1 MGASESQLKV
11 IWKAQPG
18 PQSHLIA
25 CPVDEVFFGGA
36 RGGGKTEASIGDWLQ
51 HASQYGQNATG
62 VFFRRKFKQLEEVVA
77 RSKQLFPLVGA
88 KYHEQRAEWVFNNG
102 ARLKF
107 RYLERDSDAEE
118 YQGHN
123 YCVAV
128 GTPVLMADGSWQAIE
143 TITPTQQVMTL
154 QGPRTVLSK
163 VEPYFAPCVRAQVH
177 SAAGEVLAEQV
188 HPIWHPLASSAG
200 LSESHT
206 GEIRQID
213 QLTAASKLVLCTQ
226 AEESP
231 LYADPSSPGW
241 LAWAK
246 GDHSDYKAF
255 EDELRASSLLRQLS
269 FPAVLHAPS
278 FHQVS
283 ESSNFSDGARE
294 YPLAQQSE
302 QGLLGKFQELPSEFQ
317 ASGQS
322 PLHERLG
329 QGLGS
334 LYSPNAA
341 ACALN
346 EMRSAQGFLADYQY
360 DPRFCD
366 ERALLSEESGLI
378 APPSQACA
386 EKQHHERLP
395 DALGTIPVHTQMPQL
410 YLAHP
415 YTGEVQHLSEEVVV
429 AKVVLQPFGFSL
441 VSDLEVAGANHY
453 ITFGGFVNKNTRVYV
468 EEVTNF
474 PSPAPINK
482 LRATLRS
489 PAGVPCGL
497 RLTGNPGG
505 PGHNWV
511 KHRYID
517 PCPAGYKVLVETFD
531 YPGVGE
537 VKMERVFIP
546 SKISDNRLLM
556 ENDPTYIARLHQSG
570 SEQLVKAWL
579 EGDWDM
585 IDGAFFTEFDVDLHV
600 LSTDDWLPKIP
611 RSAVRFRAFDWGFAK
626 PFSCGWYAV
635 SDGNWG
641 LPRGALVKYREWYGS
656 VAPNEGVRMEAGL
669 VARGIKLREQ
679 NEPIKY
685 GAADPSIFIRDGGP
699 SIAEMMAVERV
710 QWRRADNKRIP
721 GWQQLRH
728 RLVGENGQ
736 PMIYFLDV
744 CVDTVRTLPV
754 LQHDE
759 RDLEDLDTEGE
770 DHAGDETRYACMSR
784 PYVPRAGEFAVS
796 RLPRGPGQVTINELV
811 ARQRRQRLENSE

>member
-123 YCVAV
+123 Y
-128 GTPVLMADGSWQAIE
+128 
-143 TITPTQQVMTL
+143 
-154 QGPRTVLSK
+154 
-163 VEPYFAPCVRAQVH
+163 
-177 SAAGEVLAEQV
+177 
-188 HPIWHPLASSAG
+188 
-200 LSESHT
+200 
-206 GEIRQID
+206 
-213 QLTAASKLVLCTQ
+213 
-226 AEESP
+226 
-231 LYADPSSPGW
+231 
-241 LAWAK
+241 
-246 GDHSDYKAF
+246 
-255 EDELRASSLLRQLS
+255 
-269 FPAVLHAPS
+269 
-278 FHQVS
+278 
-283 ESSNFSDGARE
+283 
-294 YPLAQQSE
+294 
-302 QGLLGKFQELPSEFQ
+302 
-317 ASGQS
+317 
-322 PLHERLG
+322 
-329 QGLGS
+329 
-334 LYSPNAA
+334 
-341 ACALN
+341 
-346 EMRSAQGFLADYQY
+346 
-360 DPRFCD
+360 
-366 ERALLSEESGLI
+366 
-378 APPSQACA
+378 
-386 EKQHHERLP
+386 
-395 DALGTIPVHTQMPQL
+395 
-410 YLAHP
+410 
-415 YTGEVQHLSEEVVV
+415 
-429 AKVVLQPFGFSL
+429 
-441 VSDLEVAGANHY
+441 
-453 ITFGGFVNKNTRVYV
+453 TRVYV

-585 IDGAFFTEFDVDLHV
+585 IDGAFFTEFDADLHV

-736 PMIYFLDV
+736 PMIYFFDV
-744 CVDTVRTLPV
+744 CVDTIRTLPV